1 MNSKHPISY
10 KAPGII
16 ENDALY
22 TKNEIKD
29 RMGWKDSAFR
39 QACRNGLEI
48 HRRGKCVYVLGKDV
62 IAYVTGKDESKPPPT
77 Y

>member
-1 MNSKHPISY
+1 MNPKHPISY

-29 RMGWKDSAFR
+29 RMGWKDSGFR
-39 QACRNGLEI
+39 QARRNGLKTFQQ
-48 HRRGKCVYVLGKDV
+48 GKCVYVLGEDV
-62 IAYVTGKDESKPPPT
+62 IAYVTGKGESKSET
-77 Y
+77 KS

>member
-39 QACRNGLEI
+39 QACRRGL
-48 HRRGKCVYVLGKDV
+48 RTFKCGKCVYVQGEDV
-62 IAYVTGKDESKPPPT
+62 IAYVTGKDEIKSPPHS
-77 Y
+77 